1 MKNKSV
7 LQLANRMNEIEIE
20 ITNLEL
26 EYNKI
31 IHEIKRRMPKLENDV
46 NLQKKKV
53 KVNKNA
59 ENGKK
64 VQ

>member
-1 MKNKSV
+1 MREKTT
-7 LQLANRMNEIEIE
+7 LALAARMNEIERE
-20 ITNLEL
+20 IYNLEF

-31 IHEIKRRMPKLENDV
+31 IEELKRRMPQLENDV

>member
-1 MKNKSV
+1 MKNRTT
-7 LQLANRMNEIEIE
+7 LELAYRMNEIEKE
-20 ITNLEL
+20 INEL
-26 EYNKI
+26 SIEYNI
-31 IHEIKRRMPKLENDV
+31 IIEELKRRMPKLENDV

-53 KVNKNA
+53 RVNKNA

>member
-1 MKNKSV
+1 MEDKSV

-20 ITNLEL
+20 ISNLEL

-31 IHEIKRRMPKLENDV
+31 IYEIKRRMPNLENDV

-53 KVNKNA
+53 RVNKNA

-64 VQ
+64 VR

>member
-1 MKNKSV
+1 MKNKTTLV
-7 LQLANRMNEIEIE
+7 LANRMNQIEKEIY
-20 ITNLEL
+20 NLEL
-26 EYNKI
+26 EYNMI
-31 IHEIKRRMPKLENDV
+31 IEELKRRMPQLENDV

-53 KVNKNA
+53 RVNKNA

>member
-1 MKNKSV
+1 MEDKSV

-20 ITNLEL
+20 ISNLEL

-53 KVNKNA
+53 RVNKNA

>member
-1 MKNKSV
+1 MREKTT
-7 LQLANRMNEIEIE
+7 LALANRMNEIERE
-20 ITNLEL
+20 IYNLEF

-31 IHEIKRRMPKLENDV
+31 IEELKRRMPQLENDV

-53 KVNKNA
+53 RVNKSA